1 MRSLHAAARL
11 TTLSPRVALRIRRRR
26 LSQFAV
32 ELTTPQAQSVSMQV
46 NAPST
51 FWSVAPG
58 VNEITRHAPVTAEE
72 AMQFL
77 RHQVRFMAGPLHIE
91 DRFDGRLGRF
101 VRSLR
106 LEAGEMP

>member
-1 MRSLHAAARL
+1 MRSLHTAARL
-11 TTLSPRVALRIRRRR
+11 TPLSQRVALNFRRRS
-26 LSQFAV
+26 LSQLAAK
-32 ELTTPQAQSVSMQV
+32 LTKPQPQSVSTQA

-58 VNEITRHAPVTAEE
+58 VNAITRQAPVTAEE

-77 RHQVRFMAGPLHIE
+77 RHQVCLMAGPLNID
-91 DRFDGRLGRF
+91 DRSDGKLGRF